1 MTESY
6 NRNRKITYVVQG
18 QAVQKQSRQG
28 QAQGQRQGKHVQ
40 KKQRHHSIGGQ
51 GHSYIH
57 TDSQNTQFKTNP
69 AQKRHPVTTMKENRN
84 NVVFKNI
91 KRQLRLNNKELSER
105 MGVSKSM
112 IDSWSRG
119 LDSTKAVTGM
129 YRVEG
134 EERRLARH
142 KHMNDEY
149 FYRFIVTLTE
159 SDLDRL
165 RFAKVEAPEQVLAK

>member
-1 MTESY
+1 MPESY
-6 NRNRKITYVVQG
+6 NRNRKITYMVQDRVVQ
-18 QAVQKQSRQG
+18 QRPS
-28 QAQGQRQGKHVQ
+28 QGQRSDKAV
-40 KKQRHHSIGGQ
+40 KKKERHHSVGGQ
-51 GHSYIH
+51 GHNYIH
-57 TDSQNTQFKTNP
+57 LESQNTQFKTNP
-69 AQKRHPVTTMKENRN
+69 AQKRHPVTSKKENRN

-119 LDSTKAVTGM
+119 LDSSKAVTGM

-165 RFAKVEAPEQVLAK
+165 RFAKVEAPEEVIAK